1 VRTDGELNRVSS
13 AGLRRAKLLRFPPF
27 TSAGAMLRL
36 FGMKLFT
43 NYIAKLMGV
52 DLENIGIV
60 RGKRIRLQSI
70 HRKDPNRAACVG

>member
-1 VRTDGELNRVSS
+1 MGSLI
-13 AGLRRAKLLRFPPF
+13 AFLLQDYGKAAAVPPF
-27 TSAGAMLRL
+27 TSAETMLRL

-43 NYIAKLMGV
+43 NYIAKLMGA
-52 DLENIGIV
+52 DLENVGIV